1 MAAPS
6 ITLVGLSHRT
16 APVAIRERYA
26 FDEEGARAVLA
37 DLTAQGMR
45 EAVLLSTCNR
55 TEVYGIGADGLTPE
69 AVRERVVAALCAAKG
84 TPVDQVAPHLYA
96 MEGVGA
102 VRHLFRV
109 AASLDSLVL
118 GEPQILG
125 QAKTAYRIAGEAGTV
140 GPLLGR
146 FFERAFKVAKEIRTN
161 TGVGT
166 GQVSVGSIAVD
177 LARQVFGNLGKCTVL
192 LLGAGKMAEAVAK
205 TLASAGAERVVV
217 ANRTVDKAMRVA
229 ERYGWN
235 GKALEDLPALLT
247 DADVVIASVAF
258 PGFVV
263 ERAGLKTVMA
273 RRRYRPMFLV
283 DIAVPR
289 VLDPGVADLEGVYL
303 YNIDDFNEI
312 IAGHLRRR
320 AQDVRQADAVVAR
333 EVEGVDRYLRTLEIQ
348 PLVSELG
355 RRAASLRERETARA
369 LHELGDL
376 NEAQRKVIE
385 ALAGSLVNKLMADPL
400 AALRDAAQSGGAD
413 ALADAARRLFRLDR
427 DADNG
432 TEGEGERPR

>member
-6 ITLVGLSHRT
+6 ILLVGLSHRT
-16 APVAIRERYA
+16 APVAVRERFA

-37 DLTAQGMR
+37 DLSARGLG
-45 EAVLLSTCNR
+45 ESVLLSTCNR
-55 TEVYGIGADGLTPE
+55 TEVYAIGTDGLAAE
-69 AVRERVVAALCAAKG
+69 AARERIVAALCDAKG
-84 TPVDQVAPHLYA
+84 AAAAEIGPHLYA
-96 MEGVGA
+96 LDGVGA

-140 GPLLGR
+140 GPVLGR

-177 LARQVFGNLGKCTVL
+177 LARKVFGDLGQCTVL

-205 TLASAGAERVVV
+205 TLSSAGAQRVVV
-217 ANRTVDKAMRVA
+217 ANRTVEKAMRVA
-229 ERYGWN
+229 ERYGWT
-235 GKALEDLPALLT
+235 GTALADLPALLV
-247 DADVVIASVAF
+247 DADVVIASVAS
-258 PGFVV
+258 PGFVAD
-263 ERAGLKTVMA
+263 RAGLRTVMA

-289 VLDPGVADLEGVYL
+289 VLDPQAADLEGVYL
-303 YNIDDFNEI
+303 YNIDDFNQI
-312 IAGHLRRR
+312 IADHLKRR

-333 EVEGVDRYLRTLEIQ
+333 EVEGVDRYLRMLEIQ

-355 RRAASLRERETARA
+355 RRAARLRERETARA
-369 LHELGDL
+369 LHELGELTD
-376 NEAQRKVIE
+376 AQRKVVE

-400 AALRDAAQSGGAD
+400 ATLRDAAQSGGAD
-413 ALADAARRLFRLDR
+413 ALADAARRLFRLDG
-427 DADNG
+427 DAGD
-432 TEGEGERPR
+432 EAADGEGDR